1 MTLLCIVS
9 RCEPLIRSG
18 VPLYL
23 QVKVILL
30 EKIESGEWKPGT
42 MIPTEMDL
50 MRAYSV
56 SRTTVRQAIQDLVVS
71 GKLVRHAG
79 RGTFVA
85 RQERILSSSQLYGF
99 VEELEREGAKVTLT
113 HTITTSILSQHA
125 ASQLEQPEAT
135 EALRIA
141 RIAFVDDLPI
151 FCDESFLPKNFE
163 PFFTEHVGDPPY
175 IYSLLEAKGVI
186 IASGSQNIYS
196 TIADLTKATN
206 LACAVGDPLLVIE
219 RTTRDI
225 TGRPVEFSI
234 VHYRADRYQY
244 KIRLSRT
251 ND

>member
-1 MTLLCIVS
+1 
-9 RCEPLIRSG
+9 LIRSG
-18 VPLYL
+18 TPLYL

-30 EKIESGEWKPGT
+30 EKIENGEWKPGT
-42 MIPTEMDL
+42 MIPTEMEL
-50 MRAYSV
+50 MRTYSV

-71 GKLVRHAG
+71 GKLTRHAG

-99 VEELEREGAKVTLT
+99 VEDLERDGVNVNLT
-113 HTITTSILSQHA
+113 HTITTENLSTHA
-125 ASQLEQPEAT
+125 ATQLELPVASEAVK
-135 EALRIA
+135 IA
-141 RIAFVDDLPI
+141 RIAYINDEPI

-163 PFFTEHVGDPPY
+163 SYFLEYAINPPY

-186 IASGSQNIYS
+186 IASGSQNIYAM
-196 TIADLTKATN
+196 IADEIKAAK
-206 LACAVGDPLLVIE
+206 LACSVGDPLLVIE

-225 TGRPVEFSI
+225 AGKPVEFST

-251 ND
+251 TD